1 MDISG
6 LFKLLSQLDGNLQ
19 QSLIQIAFRLVIFV
33 VLVILSLIIGRFV
46 PLLVNFLI
54 VRSLPQRSRS
64 NYQKFVEPIRQSMAV
79 AGTFTLIALSL
90 SILQV
95 YPGLFNFLRF
105 FLYLATTI
113 SVAWLVSRLVRQA
126 IRVYGIQL
134 LQQLGQDLNDL
145 TLIVET
151 FANVLIGFMA
161 VTMFAQS
168 QNFNLIT
175 LITGLGVGGVAV
187 AFAAQETLRQL
198 IGTLVLYLDRPIV
211 PGEYVRVNFNPEA
224 EDAYGRVESIGIRST
239 KIRVAA
245 HNTLIIVPNSV
256 MVAKDIENISRGK
269 KVMALLYLDFPQALT
284 QQEEALV
291 RQIVQDSTDK
301 LFGVDT
307 GSTRIGI
314 FQPEDRVGTRARVS
328 FFMVGSNEDSIGLRK
343 RALEIAS
350 ASISARLK
358 KYNLSF
364 DMEEPTIY
372 VDSPI
377 SI

>member
-6 LFKLLSQLDGNLQ
+6 LFELLLQLDGNLQ
-19 QSLIQIAFRLVIFV
+19 QSLIQIAFRLVVFV
-33 VLVILSLIIGRFV
+33 LLVILSLIIGRFV

-54 VRSLPQRSRS
+54 VRSLPKRSRS
-64 NYQKFVEPIRQSMAV
+64 NYQKFVEPIRKSIAV
-79 AGTFTLIALSL
+79 AGTFTLIAVSL

-105 FLYLATTI
+105 FINLATTI
-113 SVAWLVSRLVRQA
+113 SIACLVSNLFRQA
-126 IRVYGIQL
+126 IRVYGIEFL
-134 LQQLGQDLNDL
+134 HQLGYDLKDV
-145 TLIVET
+145 TLILESFT
-151 FANVLIGFMA
+151 NVLIGFVA
-161 VTMFAQS
+161 VSIFAQT

-175 LITGLGVGGVAV
+175 LMTGLGVGGVAV
-187 AFAAQETLRQL
+187 AFAAQEILRQL

-211 PGEYVRVNFNPEA
+211 PGEYVRVNFNPYA

-245 HNTLIIVPNSV
+245 QNTLIIVPNSV
-256 MVAKDIENISRGK
+256 MIAKDIENISRGK
-269 KVMALLYLDFPQALT
+269 KVMALLYLDFSQPLT

-291 RQIVQDSTDK
+291 RQIVHDSTYK

-307 GSTRIGI
+307 DSTRIAM
-314 FQPEDRVGTRARVS
+314 FQPEARVGTRARVT

-343 RALEIAS
+343 RALEIARE
-350 ASISARLK
+350 SISARLK
-358 KYNLSF
+358 NYNLSF
-364 DMEEPTIY
+364 EMEEPTIY

-377 SI
+377 TI